1 MLSSPRLLAR
11 LISAMAIVAC
21 GNLWAQSELDDA
33 AKSIKA
39 RNYTAAQAI
48 LEKALKATPNNAQA
62 LAMMGELQLAQRA
75 PEKASEYADKAIAID
90 PSKSRYHLLRGN
102 ALGMRAQQVSM
113 LRALTMVGDIRG
125 AYEKAVELD
134 PRSRPA
140 RFALFNFFL
149 LAPSVAGGGLDK
161 AQAFAEQTAGVDSA
175 AGHQMKGQVLMR
187 QKKPE
192 AAYAELKQA
201 LAADAR
207 LASIHNSMGYLAIEL
222 KQIDTA
228 LEHFQKQAELE
239 PDNANSFDSLAD
251 GWLAKG
257 KPDEAAAAYR
267 KALAINPLY
276 TSSLRGLGK
285 ALEQAGRTQEAIAH
299 YRHCVQ
305 IGTQNSLNSVV
316 SDSKARLEAL
326 GA

>member
-11 LISAMAIVAC
+11 LITAMAIVAC
-21 GNLWAQSELDDA
+21 SNLWAQSELDDA
-33 AKSIKA
+33 TKSLKA
-39 RNYTAAQAI
+39 RNYPAAQAI
-48 LEKALKATPNNAQA
+48 LEKTLKATPNNADA
-62 LAMMGELQLAQRA
+62 LALMSELQLATRA
-75 PEKASEYADKAIAID
+75 PEKAAEYADKAIAID
-90 PSKSRYHLLRGN
+90 PTKSRYHLLRGN

-113 LRALTMVGDIRG
+113 LRALTMAGDIRG

-149 LAPSVAGGGLDK
+149 IAPSVAGGGLDK
-161 AQAFAEQTAGVDSA
+161 AQSFAEQTASVDA
-175 AGHQMKGQVLMR
+175 AASHQMKGQILMR

-192 AAYAELKQA
+192 SAYAAFKQA
-201 LAADAR
+201 LAADPR
-207 LASIHNSMGYLAIEL
+207 LPSIHNSMGYLAIEL
-222 KQIDTA
+222 KQFDTA

-276 TSSLRGLGK
+276 ASSLRGLGK